1 MSLPLQASASVLEKV
16 AYRPDFMPQL
26 KCQVTRQEETQE
38 REVSYLQ
45 AQQDVLN
52 GVIDTQEAN
61 DTNLMRKN
69 KQTYCA
75 MCVCAWV
82 AAISVMDVFICGIS
96 RGTCYATAHKMWHRC
111 LGQAWRLN

>member
-1 MSLPLQASASVLEKV
+1 
-16 AYRPDFMPQL
+16 MPQL
-26 KCQVTRQEETQE
+26 KCQGTRQEETQE
-38 REVSYLQ
+38 RDASYLQ
-45 AQQDVLN
+45 AQQDFLN
-52 GVIDTQEAN
+52 RVIDKQEAN

-75 MCVCAWV
+75 MCVYAWV

-111 LGQAWRLN
+111 LGQASWLN